1 MVLLQYYH
9 TIVNPPGRR
18 RSVFRWPHWA
28 RRAAASASVPP
39 PPASPGPRPG
49 GTAPATGA
57 SCEDH
62 RVTWKNL
69 EKHT

>member
-1 MVLLQYYH
+1 
-9 TIVNPPGRR
+9 
-18 RSVFRWPHWA
+18 
-28 RRAAASASVPP
+28 VPP

-69 EKHT
+69 EKPGKTHMKNVG